1 MLTPEQHARQ
11 LIDAQLALAGWL
23 VQDYK
28 LINLGA
34 GAGVAVQEYPT
45 DSGPADYALL
55 VDRKLVGI
63 VEAKR
68 EGTSLTAVAE
78 QTARYQAS
86 ATKHAQRVADQLP
99 SATRPTAR
107 KSASPTPATRSPAP
121 GRCSAFT
128 GPRPCASGLG
138 SSAAPFAPACACC
151 RP

>member
-28 LINLGA
+28 QLNLGA
-34 GAGVAVQEYPT
+34 GAGVAVREYPT

-68 EGTSLTAVAE
+68 EGTSPTAVAE
-78 QTARYQAS
+78 QTARYQ
-86 ATKHAQRVADQLP
+86 
-99 SATRPTAR
+99 
-107 KSASPTPATRSPAP
+107 
-121 GRCSAFT
+121 GCF
-128 GPRPCASGLG
+128 
-138 SSAAPFAPACACC
+138 
-151 RP
+151 